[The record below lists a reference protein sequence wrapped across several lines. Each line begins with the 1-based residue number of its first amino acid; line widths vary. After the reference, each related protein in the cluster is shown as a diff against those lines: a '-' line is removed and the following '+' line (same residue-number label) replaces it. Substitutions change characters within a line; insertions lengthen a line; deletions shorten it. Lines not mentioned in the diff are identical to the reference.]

1 MDNPLPSDKASQAL
15 DVALSGGRIFNMMR
29 RLFGSVIRASVLEA
43 VAPMFVDLKDGQR
56 RLEVRMDRIEFR
68 MDRFELRMDR
78 FESRMDRFESRM
90 DGLGEQLE
98 GLRKDVY
105 QLKTEVA
112 EVRVDVAALK
122 GEVGALRVEV
132 NSLKRD
138 RDSADNL
145 AHRVMRIED
154 HLFAKA

>member
-1 MDNPLPSDKASQAL
+1 MTNPLLPEKTPQVL
-15 DVALSGGRIFNMMR
+15 DVALSGGKIFRMMR
-29 RLFGSVIRASVLEA
+29 SLFGSVIRASVLEA
-43 VAPMFVDLKDGQR
+43 VAPMFAELKDGQR
-56 RLEVRMDRIEFR
+56 RLEVRMDR
-68 MDRFELRMDR
+68 MDLRMDR
-78 FESRMDRFESRM
+78 IELRMDRFESRM
-90 DGLGEQLE
+90 DGLGGQME